1 MKKFCVSAGLVAL
14 GALVSH
20 AQYAPGL
27 SPLETTKP
35 WSLGATLRGF
45 YDDNYLTLPK
55 NIPNPSG
62 GPYDIKGARGSFGIE
77 ASPSLSFNHSTSD
90 TLLSASYV
98 YDLRYYED
106 LNGTEDQSHQLNAR
120 LDHAFSERYKMALSE
135 SFVDAQEP
143 EVLSPNVVAS
153 PYRVPGNNIANTAF
167 ADFTAQLTRL
177 FDLHANY
184 QNILYA
190 YQQNGG
196 DEFGANSYPS
206 YSALLDR
213 IDQTADVDL
222 RWKAL
227 PDTTGVLGY
236 QFENV
241 DYTSPEDIIF
251 SPTAD
256 KLNGPGHYVASS
268 RDSDGHFVYIGADH
282 SFTPLLNVSLRAG
295 GEYIDYYHNEA
306 HSLSP
311 YVDASVTYQYM
322 PQCTAQLGVK
332 HIHNSTDV
340 AGLVGSSPVLDEQ
353 STAIYISDTHRLTQ
367 KFTISAMGQAQLS
380 TFNGGGAYNGL
391 EEDFYM
397 INLNLAYAF
406 TPWLAGEGGYIY
418 NKLNSQLYDRSY
430 SRNEVYLGIRATY

>member
-1 MKKFCVSAGLVAL
+1 M
-14 GALVSH
+14 
-20 AQYAPGL
+20 
-27 SPLETTKP
+27 
-35 WSLGATLRGF
+35 
-45 YDDNYLTLPK
+45 
-55 NIPNPSG
+55 
-62 GPYDIKGARGSFGIE
+62 
-77 ASPSLSFNHSTSD
+77 
-90 TLLSASYV
+90 
-98 YDLRYYED
+98 
-106 LNGTEDQSHQLNAR
+106 
-120 LDHAFSERYKMALSE
+120 
-135 SFVDAQEP
+135 
-143 EVLSPNVVAS
+143 LSPNVVAS